1 MLAKLTS
8 AIIADDKAGKHYAA
22 IYFSFKYI

>member
-1 MLAKLTS
+1 MMTKLTS
-8 AIIADDKAGKHYAA
+8 SIIADDKAVKHYAA